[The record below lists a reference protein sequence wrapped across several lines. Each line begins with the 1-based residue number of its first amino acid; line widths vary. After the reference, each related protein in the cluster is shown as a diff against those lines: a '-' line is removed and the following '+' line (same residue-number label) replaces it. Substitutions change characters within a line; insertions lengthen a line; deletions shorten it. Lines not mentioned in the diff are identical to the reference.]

1 MNPTRGLLLQRR
13 LRRHAATAASLAV
26 PAHASAHGVAGP
38 AGLVLFVG
46 IPLGVLL
53 LVSAGFWLAA
63 RWRAFVAEE
72 EGQVVGYAY
81 GSSHRER
88 AAYRWSVET
97 TVYVKHMCHRAGIGR
112 ALYRD
117 LLPALAQAGFCNAYA
132 GVALPNAASLALH
145 RAVGFKDIGTFP
157 RVGFKQ
163 GSWRDVAWL
172 HRSLRE
178 QPPG

>member
-1 MNPTRGLLLQRR
+1 MLAIYAPVVETTAISFEEVPPSLDEFAAR
-13 LRRHAATAASLAV
+13 LRKYIE
-26 PAHASAHGVAGP
+26 G
-38 AGLVLFVG
+38 
-46 IPLGVLL
+46 
-53 LVSAGFWLAA
+53 
-63 RWRAFVAEE
+63 WRAFVAEE
-72 EGQVVGYAY
+72 EGHVVGYAY